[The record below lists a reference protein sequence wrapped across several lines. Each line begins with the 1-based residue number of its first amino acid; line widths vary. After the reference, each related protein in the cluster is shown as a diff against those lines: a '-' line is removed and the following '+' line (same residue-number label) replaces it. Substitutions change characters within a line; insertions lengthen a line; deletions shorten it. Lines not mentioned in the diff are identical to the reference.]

1 MIKSFR
7 KGWVGVW
14 EEGCK
19 VSKQEPQLHYVIYC
33 QLSLGPWLT
42 RTLSWR
48 VSSGKG
54 LQLFSITQWIR
65 VSPYKTFFPIFRVT
79 RDEIAKKLKK
89 AWVEKTKIKSKW
101 KAQKKKESLG
111 TSSKLLPVYDEEERD
126 HDVEDNSSNHV
137 QPPVLPT
144 EIPGEQPRPHLHP
157 SRVHIHPELPV
168 KHSKARIPN
177 VAFTKEQTVSR
188 EDSQAVE
195 PPSLRELKREA
206 YSQSALHTFR
216 SDPLKKRDQGKR
228 GGGSRGRGN
237 GFIEKGRGQPNM
249 KLRMN
254 VMLEKIKQNLA

>member
-1 MIKSFR
+1 MSDSNSIVTGIKR
-7 KGWVGVW
+7 KRPPTF
-14 EEGCK
+14 
-19 VSKQEPQLHYVIYC
+19 QHYPVD
-33 QLSLGPWLT
+33 
-42 RTLSWR
+42 
-48 VSSGKG
+48 K
-54 LQLFSITQWIR
+54 
-65 VSPYKTFFPIFRVT
+65 
-79 RDEIAKKLKK
+79 AKKLKK
-89 AWVEKTKIKSKW
+89 TWVEKTKIKSKW

-111 TSSKLLPVYDEEERD
+111 TSSKLDLPVYDEEERD

-157 SRVHIHPELPV
+157 SRAHIHPELPV
-168 KHSKARIPN
+168 KYSKAGIPD
-177 VAFTKEQTVSR
+177 VAFTKKQKVSR

-237 GFIEKGRGQPNM
+237 GFIENGRGQPNM

-254 VMLEKIKQNLA
+254 VMLEKIKQSLA